1 MDVLLQAGVNPS
13 LLIGKNG
20 KSIRFSLNGKRRL
33 AFGEMGKNPKISI
46 NRKKA
51 SIESEVNAGDNVKI
65 TYAQNGKDA
74 SPKVSE
80 VIENINSIDIYID
93 DKLVSLEP
101 VVFINGKEKKISTH
115 IKDGDEIL
123 VYIPSKML
131 DIKNYILKR
140 EIELFK
146 EGILLEDDALIQEG
160 DRIYSKRLEEKEVT
174 NEVKTEEGIK
184 VVVNSKD
191 VILRGEKPLFID
203 VFNHMD
209 IDITKVT
216 GDITLKINGKD
227 ASYTDKLNN
236 GDIVEV
242 FWS

>member
-1 MDVLLQAGVNPS
+1 M
-13 LLIGKNG
+13 
-20 KSIRFSLNGKRRL
+20 
-33 AFGEMGKNPKISI
+33 
-46 NRKKA
+46 
-51 SIESEVNAGDNVKI
+51 
-65 TYAQNGKDA
+65 
-74 SPKVSE
+74 
-80 VIENINSIDIYID
+80 
-93 DKLVSLEP
+93 
-101 VVFINGKEKKISTH
+101 FINGKEKKISTH

-203 VFNHMD
+203 IF
-209 IDITKVT
+209 KVT

>member
-1 MDVLLQAGVNPS
+1 
-13 LLIGKNG
+13 
-20 KSIRFSLNGKRRL
+20 
-33 AFGEMGKNPKISI
+33 
-46 NRKKA
+46 
-51 SIESEVNAGDNVKI
+51 
-65 TYAQNGKDA
+65 
-74 SPKVSE
+74 
-80 VIENINSIDIYID
+80 
-93 DKLVSLEP
+93 
-101 VVFINGKEKKISTH
+101 
-115 IKDGDEIL
+115 
-123 VYIPSKML
+123 ML

-146 EGILLEDDALIQEG
+146 EGILLEDDFLIQEG
-160 DRIYSKRLEEKEVT
+160 DRIYSKKLENKEVT
-174 NEVKTEEGIK
+174 NEVKKEEGIK
-184 VVVNSKD
+184 VVVNNKD

>member
-1 MDVLLQAGVNPS
+1 M
-13 LLIGKNG
+13 
-20 KSIRFSLNGKRRL
+20 
-33 AFGEMGKNPKISI
+33 
-46 NRKKA
+46 
-51 SIESEVNAGDNVKI
+51 
-65 TYAQNGKDA
+65 
-74 SPKVSE
+74 
-80 VIENINSIDIYID
+80 
-93 DKLVSLEP
+93 VSLEP
-101 VVFINGKEKKISTH
+101 VVLINGKEKKISAH

-146 EGILLEDDALIQEG
+146 EGILLEDDFLIQEG
-160 DRIYSKRLEEKEVT
+160 DRIYSKKLENKEVT
-174 NEVKTEEGIK
+174 NEVKKEEGIK
-184 VVVNSKD
+184 VVVNNKD